1 MFSRG
6 GAKLGLRPRREDRH
20 MILVVAA
27 VGVVSGYAIFQEPL
41 RRYHEA
47 QASKE
52 AAPTAAATAPAA
64 AASQPPPAAKK

>member
-20 MILVVAA
+20 LILVVAA

-47 QASKE
+47 QGNKE
-52 AAPTAAATAPAA
+52 AVPNTAAAAPAA
-64 AASQPPPAAKK
+64 GATQPPPAAKK